1 MTRRERWIPY
11 AFLLPAFIGLLLFQL
26 IPIIFGLGRSLYGV
40 NFTSGTG
47 LVQFVGLKNFQDL
60 FSDPVFWNAFRVTLV
75 FNLFV
80 NPIQVVLA
88 LGIAVLL
95 NAKLRG
101 IGFFRTLFYMPI
113 GVSLTVTTVI
123 WGLLL
128 DRDSGLVNGV
138 LNALGIQSQ
147 AFLQSPG
154 QALPSLILLLSWK
167 GIAFWTLIL
176 LAGLQSVSPTLY
188 EAAEVDGASDWQ
200 RFWGITL
207 PLMRRPLAYV
217 LISAT
222 VGNFLLFIPVQI
234 LTKGGPQGST
244 SVLMYEAFRSG
255 FIGIDM
261 GRATAITS
269 VLFVFVAALVA
280 LQSWILRE
288 KS

>member
-11 AFLLPAFIGLLLFQL
+11 LFLLPAFAGLLLFQL
-26 IPIIFGLGRSLYGV
+26 IPIVFGLGRSLYGI

-128 DRDSGLVNGV
+128 EQDSGLINGV

-167 GIAFWTLIL
+167 GIAFWTLVL

-188 EAAEVDGASDWQ
+188 EAAEVDGASGWQ
-200 RFWGITL
+200 RFWRITL

-244 SVLMYEAFRSG
+244 NMLMYEAFRSG

-280 LQSWILRE
+280 LQSYLLRE

>member
-11 AFLLPAFIGLLLFQL
+11 LFLLPAFAGLLLFQL
-26 IPIIFGLGRSLYGV
+26 IPIVFGLGRSLYGI
-40 NFTSGTG
+40 NFATGAG
-47 LVQFVGLKNFQDL
+47 LVEFVGLKNFQDL

-113 GVSLTVTTVI
+113 GVSLTITTVI

-128 DRDSGLVNGV
+128 DRDSGMINGI

-147 AFLQSPG
+147 AFLQSPQ

-167 GIAFWTLIL
+167 GVAFWMLVL

-188 EAAEVDGASDWQ
+188 EAAEVDGASGWQ
-200 RFWGITL
+200 RFWRITL

-222 VGNFLLFIPVQI
+222 VGNFLLFGPVQI

-244 SVLMYEAFRSG
+244 SVLMYEAYRSG

>member
-11 AFLLPAFIGLLLFQL
+11 AFLLPAFVGLLLFQL

-154 QALPSLILLLSWK
+154 QALPSLILLLS
-167 GIAFWTLIL
+167 
-176 LAGLQSVSPTLY
+176 
-188 EAAEVDGASDWQ
+188 
-200 RFWGITL
+200 
-207 PLMRRPLAYV
+207 
-217 LISAT
+217 
-222 VGNFLLFIPVQI
+222 
-234 LTKGGPQGST
+234 
-244 SVLMYEAFRSG
+244 
-255 FIGIDM
+255 
-261 GRATAITS
+261 
-269 VLFVFVAALVA
+269 
-280 LQSWILRE
+280 
-288 KS
+288 